1 MCGYKDFMQLIAN
14 IINYALLF
22 LGPVIAAYAM
32 YLGVMIILEARVSD
46 PTSAVMKKLENHKK
60 QLGRIVLG
68 VIIILFAWTLIA
80 TVIKE
85 LGVKP
90 NYVLLDV
97 FQG

>member
-1 MCGYKDFMQLIAN
+1 
-14 IINYALLF
+14 
-22 LGPVIAAYAM
+22 
-32 YLGVMIILEARVSD
+32 
-46 PTSAVMKKLENHKK
+46 MKKLENHKK